1 MLVELF
7 LEVVLTSVVGG
18 SLLIGGAILYKQW
31 LVKRARDRES
41 GLVVVDLATVVPETL
56 LNYTSGQLNRI
67 DNRQIDARARARAF
81 LLRAKSGSNTTNF
94 DHQMHWTGRYRV
106 RRQRSGSTVDIYGS
120 SNTSSAEGDSESR
133 SSCGTNGDNDDDYD
147 FQMTTP
153 RPLVSQRRGS
163 QQSILAP
170 IEEADHSI
178 DFNKRP
184 ELQAIVAAAVKTE
197 AVRPDG
203 APQDPP
209 ESDADDTMPPV

>member
-41 GLVVVDLATVVPETL
+41 GHVVVDLATVVPETL

-81 LLRAKSGSNTTNF
+81 LLRAKSGSNAASF
-94 DHQMHWTGRYRV
+94 DHRMQWVGRYRV

-120 SNTSSAEGDSESR
+120 SNTSSAEADSESR
-133 SSCGTNGDNDDDYD
+133 SSCGTNGDDDDHVPH
-147 FQMTTP
+147 MITP

-170 IEEADHSI
+170 IDEADHSI
-178 DFNKRP
+178 DFSKRS
-184 ELQAIVAAAVKTE
+184 ELLAMVAAAVKSE
-197 AVRPDG
+197 AT
-203 APQDPP
+203 PQDPP
-209 ESDADDTMPPV
+209 ERSNADDAMPV